1 MTSANDNPSNAAPE
15 KPAGYHRR
23 RAYAFW
29 IGALIGVFL
38 LYMIAPVL
46 LPVFD
51 LPPRLLAAPL
61 VFIEIAL
68 VLFGLGWLAFYV
80 FGSPRKK
87 DRGPR

>member
-1 MTSANDNPSNAAPE
+1 MTSANDNPQGTTPD
-15 KPAGYHRR
+15 KPAGHYRR
-23 RAYAFW
+23 RAYALW

-46 LPVFD
+46 LPLFD

-80 FGSPRKK
+80 FGAPRKK
-87 DRGPR
+87 DRGAR